1 MEIDI
6 SQMVIEILTV
16 QKEISVA
23 VKQNLIEIASI
34 F

>member
-6 SQMVIEILTV
+6 SQMVIEILTLH
-16 QKEISVA
+16 KEISVA
-23 VKQNLIEIASI
+23 VQQNLIEIAFI

>member
-23 VKQNLIEIASI
+23 VKQNLIEIAGI